1 MDLVLFAV
9 VTSVDS
15 ECCVVKVLL
24 VIAGIIRN
32 FGWGALDK
40 YPSQALLPISLLSPL
55 PIPASPLRPSLPL
68 YDLPFLP
75 SLLHC
80 KKR

>member
-1 MDLVLFAV
+1 MDLVLFSV

-40 YPSQALLPISLLSPL
+40 YPSQPLLHISLLSPL
-55 PIPASPLRPSLPL
+55 PIPRFPFTSLPTPLRPSLPPL
-68 YDLPFLP
+68 VVAL
-75 SLLHC
+75 
-80 KKR
+80 